1 MTTLRKLALVTA
13 KLALAYILCGGII
26 VTANADTLHTWQV
39 EYDGNYY
46 TYVADRCD
54 NPNAYIIDL
63 DGNKIYVT
71 AILRGETE

>member
-26 VTANADTLHTWQV
+26 VTANYDLHTWQV

-46 TYVADRCD
+46 TYVADRYD

-71 AILRGETE
+71 AILGGDNR